1 MRGAVPRRPSFPLAL
16 AFLAALCAPAASA
29 AVIWNKVYS
38 GFSSPVEITN
48 AHDGSQRIFVVQ
60 QSGKIRIIKGG
71 AVLATSFIDL
81 GATGLDA
88 IAAGGEQ
95 GLLGIAFHPQYATN
109 GQFYVNYTR
118 KSDGATVIARFLA
131 SAGNAD
137 VADPS
142 SGTILLTIAQPEA
155 NHNGGAVKFGPD
167 GFLYIGMG
175 DGGGGNDQHGTIG
188 NGQDK
193 STLLGKIL
201 RIDVDNGGAN
211 PYAIP
216 PGNPYASGVGGRREI
231 FAIGVRNPW
240 RMSFDRATGDFWFGD
255 VGQGAVEEVDML
267 PAGTGAGTNFGWR
280 IMEGLHCTG
289 LGGTCPDA
297 RLTQPILE
305 YGHALGCSVTGG
317 YRYRGTASPA
327 LAGYY
332 LYGDYCS
339 GRIWGATKSG
349 GGPWQTVELKSAGI
363 NVSTFGEDQ
372 AGEIYVAS
380 LGTGVIYR
388 ISAQ

>member
-1 MRGAVPRRPSFPLAL
+1 VTLQPVASGLV
-16 AFLAALCAPAASA
+16 AP
-29 AVIWNKVYS
+29 VD
-38 GFSSPVEITN
+38 ITH
-48 AHDGSQRIFVVQ
+48 AGDGSGRLFVVEQ
-60 QSGKIRIIKGG
+60 GGRIRIVSGG
-71 AVLATSFIDL
+71 QVLATSF
-81 GATGLDA
+81 LD
-88 IAAGGEQ
+88 ISSLLQTSGTEQ
-95 GLLGIAFHPQYATN
+95 GLLGLAFHPSYATN
-109 GQFYVNYTR
+109 GFFFVDYTR
-118 KSDGATVIARFLA
+118 QIDGATVIARYKRSATDANLADPA
-131 SAGNAD
+131 SAA
-137 VADPS
+137 
-142 SGTILLTIAQPEA
+142 ILLTIAQPYA
-155 NHNGGAVKFGPD
+155 NHNGGGLRFGPD

-175 DGGGGNDQHGTIG
+175 DGGSGNDPE
-188 NGQDK
+188 NRAQDLA
-193 STLLGKIL
+193 TLLGKML
-201 RIDVDNGGAN
+201 RIDVNN
-211 PYAIP
+211 PSPPYYSIP
-216 PGNPYASGVGGRREI
+216 AGNPFQNEI
-231 FAIGVRNPW
+231 WAYGLRNPW
-240 RMSFDRATGDFWFGD
+240 RFSFDRATGDLFIGD
-255 VGQGAVEEVDML
+255 VGQSNYEEINYQ
-267 PAGTGAGTNFGWR
+267 PAGSGAGANYGWR